1 MQMTRPRPTTPQL
14 MHGDPICLD
23 ERDFPARINEVLKEC
38 DGYPFKHQAF
48 PVVQHTDPEGQL
60 RRGKTRT
67 LRGVISRKQL
77 VQMLANNQAQLELH
91 PSLGIQEGETIE
103 SSPVS
108 LLPCTIPPID
118 TTFAG
123 RDEPRSLTFSVCL
136 MCRHESV
143 AVHGVAER
151 VDFVGL
157 SAVPSPRPP
166 LAYRRYARTCDCAEA
181 MCRVVCWL
189 MWVWCCVCC
198 SG

>member
-1 MQMTRPRPTTPQL
+1 

-91 PSLGIQEGETIE
+91 PSLGIQDGETIA

-108 LLPCTIPPID
+108 LIPCTIPID
-118 TTFAG
+118 ATSAG
-123 RDEPRSLTFSVCL
+123 RKLSHTITHFLAVSDVQTRISGRTLCRRTLRFRRSIRCSVCSASAGSSSVRTRVRL
-136 MCRHESV
+136 CRGRV
-143 AVHGVAER
+143 A
-151 VDFVGL
+151 
-157 SAVPSPRPP
+157 
-166 LAYRRYARTCDCAEA
+166 
-181 MCRVVCWL
+181 CWL
-189 MWVWCCVCC
+189 TWVCC